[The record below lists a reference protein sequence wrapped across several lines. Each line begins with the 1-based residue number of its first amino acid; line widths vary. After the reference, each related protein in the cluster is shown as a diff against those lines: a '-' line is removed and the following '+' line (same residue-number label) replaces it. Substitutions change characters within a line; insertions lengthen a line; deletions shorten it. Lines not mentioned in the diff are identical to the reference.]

1 MTLSNLIRLME
12 NRLAYQ
18 NNALATATT
27 RGDLD
32 EVVRLQAE
40 VDATQQTLDQL
51 RSLT

>member
-12 NRLAYQ
+12 NRLATLNGQ
-18 NNALATATT
+18 ASTAATS
-27 RGDLD
+27 GDLE
-32 EVVRLQAE
+32 EVVRLQVE

>member
-12 NRLAYQ
+12 NRLATLNGQ
-18 NNALATATT
+18 AAAAVT
-27 RGDLD
+27 RGDLE